1 MTVRN
6 KRGIIMMN
14 KILSELNND
23 KYMSAN
29 EVYLSL
35 RKKGISTH
43 QAFIYGYIRCMEDMK
58 IIEVLELSNKRYYK
72 LKEV

>member
-1 MTVRN
+1 
-6 KRGIIMMN
+6 MMN
-14 KILSELNND
+14 KILAELNNETY
-23 KYMSAN
+23 KSAN

-43 QAFIYGYIRCMEDMK
+43 QAFVYGYIRCMEDLD